1 MEFYINDEKI
11 DITLENEKTIG
22 DVLKGLEMNFEEND
36 AAVVSLIIN
45 DTLITGKNF
54 DEYASKDLD
63 DNLKL
68 EIQLIT
74 KGEILLSFKNLQLA
88 FKNTTKD
95 VAEISVELQSGK
107 EKNALLTIKKLADL
121 IEEFCRVAT
130 LGSLFS
136 EYAAI
141 KIDDK
146 DFSEFF
152 GEFSPVLSD
161 LEQALQSNDTVTVG
175 DLAEYEICP
184 RLEAIYNTLEGIE

>member
-54 DEYASKDLD
+54 DEYALKDLD

-88 FKNTTKD
+88 FKDTTKD